1 MTELVDTFAIEL
13 RHSPHKRLARPLK
26 PRKERHDQRI
36 GLGIRPIRLEV
47 AEKVDERL
55 RPKFA
60 FRGQAKGL
68 RKGPFKNC
76 LDFLIDLAGPTVRPT
91 TLVFADEWLHR
102 ALLCSVHVA
111 NSIWPARQNRKKKFL
126 FSKSRRQRQGL
137 KPQLSDLI

>member
-1 MTELVDTFAIEL
+1 M
-13 RHSPHKRLARPLK
+13 SQKRLARPPK

-36 GLGIRPIRLEV
+36 VLGPGPIRLEV

-55 RPKFA
+55 RPKIA

-68 RKGPFKNC
+68 RKGPFKDG
-76 LDFLIDLAGPTVRPT
+76 LDFLLDVAGPAVRPT
-91 TLVFADEWLHR
+91 ILVLADEWLHR

-111 NSIWPARQNRKKKFL
+111 NSIWPARRNRKKKFL
-126 FSKSRRQRQGL
+126 FSKNRRQRRGL